1 MIRRRIRHRMV
12 RCIACAAALPIF
24 ALTMATAQAAGL
36 WLYEQGTPDVG
47 TATAGMAARAEDAAT
62 AFANPAG
69 MTRLE
74 ESQAMVGIQPI
85 YGDFKFD
92 TDAATFG
99 GGDGGNAVGWV
110 PSGGL
115 FYVHSLSSDLK
126 LGISAGS
133 YLGLG
138 IDFDDDWAGRYYAT
152 KSELMTVFTKA
163 SVGYRINDWLSV
175 GAAAG
180 LVYGKLD
187 YKAAIN
193 NALDARPDGRLEFK
207 DNDTTVNYN
216 LALLI
221 EPSAGTRIGLTYIT
235 KVDLE
240 FRDDNKITGAGPL
253 LNAAL
258 RLSGIQGSTSQLD
271 YTLPKQLMLSAYHEL
286 SDELAIMANIGWQN
300 WSEFGQVGVSL
311 AGPNARSL
319 EMDAN
324 FSDTWHYALGA
335 RYWLDSSW
343 SVSAGVAYDSS
354 PVSNAD
360 RTIALPVDRQYRYAV
375 GLQYDLRKD
384 LTLGAAYEYMDA
396 GDAPVSQTGGPL
408 QGDLQ
413 GDFDSAAFH
422 FFALNANWTF

>member
-1 MIRRRIRHRMV
+1 MV
-12 RCIACAAALPIF
+12 RSISCGLASLALNMT
-24 ALTMATAQAAGL
+24 LSMTTAQAAGL

-47 TATAGMAARAEDAAT
+47 TANAGMAARAEDAAT

-69 MTRLE
+69 MTRLK

-92 TDAATFG
+92 TDASTFG

-138 IDFDDDWAGRYYAT
+138 VDFDDDWAGRYYVT
-152 KSELMTVFTKA
+152 KSELITAFTKA

-187 YKAAIN
+187 YEAAIN
-193 NALDARPDGRLEFK
+193 NVLDARPDGRLKFDDK
-207 DNDTTVNYN
+207 DTTGNYN
-216 LALLI
+216 LGLLI
-221 EPSAGTRIGLTYIT
+221 EPRAGTRIGLTYIT

-240 FRDDNKITGAGPL
+240 FRDDNKFTGTGPL

-258 RLSGIQGSTSQLD
+258 QLTGLQGSTSQLD
-271 YTLPKQLMLSAYHEL
+271 YTLPKQLMLSGYHEL
-286 SDELAIMANIGWQN
+286 SDDLAIMANIGWQN

-311 AGPNARSL
+311 GGPNARSL
-319 EMDAN
+319 ETDAN
-324 FSDTWHYALGA
+324 FSDTWHYALGTLY
-335 RYWLDSSW
+335 RLDSVW
-343 SVSAGVAYDSS
+343 AVSAGFAYDSS

-360 RTIALPVDRQYRYAV
+360 RTIAMALDRQYRYAV
-375 GLQYDLRKD
+375 GLQYILRSN

-396 GDAPVSQTGGPL
+396 GDAPVNQTGGPL
-408 QGDLQ
+408 RGDLQ
-413 GDFDSAAFH
+413 GGFDSTDFH
-422 FFALNANWTF
+422 FFALNANWKL